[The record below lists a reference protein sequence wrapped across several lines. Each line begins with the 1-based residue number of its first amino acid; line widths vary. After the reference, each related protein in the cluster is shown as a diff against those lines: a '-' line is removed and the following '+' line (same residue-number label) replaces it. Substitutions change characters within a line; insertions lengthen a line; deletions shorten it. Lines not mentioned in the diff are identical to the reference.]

1 MTALKLGI
9 PAKGRLRASVFD
21 WLEGIGLGM
30 SPGASEREYSGQ
42 VNGISNVEPV
52 FLTAGEMPDELE
64 AGRIH
69 LGVTGQDL
77 VRERLPL
84 AGVRVAELL
93 PLGFGFA
100 DLVVAVPSG
109 WIDCRTVDDL
119 DSVAAGFRENH
130 GMRLRIAT
138 KYHNLV
144 RAFLA
149 ERELADYQLV
159 DSQGA
164 TEATV
169 RNLTAEAV
177 ADIAASGKTLRAN
190 HLRALDDGIVL
201 SSQAALFAGRNAP
214 WPPEARTALH
224 ELARRA
230 GFEVSDGVI
239 GGSGRKSR
247 GLADSEI

>member
-9 PAKGRLRASVFD
+9 PAKGRLRASVFG
-21 WLEGIGLGM
+21 WLADIGLAV
-30 SPGASEREYSGQ
+30 SPGASEREYSGR

-77 VRERLPL
+77 VRERFPHRES
-84 AGVRVAELL
+84 RVIEVL

-109 WIDCRTVDDL
+109 WVDVSTVDDL
-119 DSVAAGFRENH
+119 DSVAASFRYRH

-149 ERELADYQLV
+149 DREIADYQLV

-190 HLRALDDGIVL
+190 HLKALDDGIVL
-201 SSQAALFAGRNAP
+201 SSQAALFAGRDAP
-214 WPPEARTALH
+214 WRSEARTALQ
-224 ELARRA
+224 EVAERA
-230 GFEVSDGVI
+230 GFDVPDNMLG
-239 GGSGRKSR
+239 
-247 GLADSEI
+247 